1 MAQISTESYD
11 SGSNYSFG
19 DKMERPHNPRSAFN
33 LSHLVT
39 TTLDNCG
46 QVQVLDLIPT
56 LPGDDIEIS
65 VKSLYRALPS
75 VVPPY
80 SRQRSYIYAF
90 YSRMSDLWNN
100 AGTFM
105 TKGYTGDVIKKIP
118 VLDHTKNFTYTENEK
133 IVAGSLA
140 DNLGLPIGVKAESLE
155 GFNALPFMMLLRIM
169 RDYFTNRNYYIND
182 RVLLPDDDT
191 RFRLNDD
198 GQLLSAIDEGVSF
211 AFDICKASFDG
222 YKVDE
227 DTGAR
232 TFSQFCHDWPQDYFT
247 SALPWPQRGTAST
260 IKGTVDVGNLPVSFY
275 MEDGDK
281 IEKYNLR
288 VAYGNFTTGLTS
300 GFGSSI
306 YGLSENTDAT
316 TRVVNIGAS
325 NTLGATAIQLG
336 QLNDTTEPAYMSG
349 TSYSRQNMHSTP
361 LTIQSDHLTFNSS
374 FTLNDL
380 RELVVNQT
388 ELEKMARTDGSFA
401 EFGLTFFGEKSK
413 NAVDFRPVYIGGT
426 YQNIQYTEVLQTS
439 QQYDTSGGS
448 VSPVGSPLGT
458 YGGHGICANNGYI
471 GRVHCDEHGYIMIL
485 QCVMPDV
492 YYSQGIDKLW
502 TDLYQSDMFLPER
515 AKLGLVP
522 IKNKELFFS
531 EDSDIDEGLW
541 AYQNIFDQFRYI
553 PNKVKGKI
561 ADPTSLDFFPY
572 TQSRKFSELVNY
584 GEAFATANNVRKDY
598 LQAYNE
604 VAFTCQHSFE
614 IRAVRELPYK
624 PIPANILN

>member
-46 QVQVLDLIPT
+46 QVQVLDIIPT

-105 TKGYTGDVIKKIP
+105 TKGYTGDVIKTIP
-118 VLDHTKNFTYTENEK
+118 VLDSTKNFSYTENEK

-140 DNLGLPIGVKAESLE
+140 DNLGLPIGVKAQSLE
-155 GFNALPFMMLLRIM
+155 GFNALPLMMLLRIM

-211 AFDICKASFDG
+211 AFDICKATFDG
-222 YKVDE
+222 YKVNE

-260 IKGTVDVGNLPVSFY
+260 IKGTVSLQNNDVSFY
-275 MEDGDK
+275 MQDGDNL
-281 IEKYNLR
+281 EKYNLR
-288 VAYGNFTTGLTS
+288 LGYSAVGDNIATGL
-300 GFGSSI
+300 
-306 YGLSENTDAT
+306 YGLSQNTSAS
-316 TRVVNIGAS
+316 TRVIPIGSGNKYNLGNIALGEHTDTAS
-325 NTLGATAIQLG
+325 ANTASLVG
-336 QLNDTTEPAYMSG
+336 
-349 TSYSRQNMHSTP
+349 SYNMHSTP
-361 LTIQSDHLTFNSS
+361 IRIQTSDLDFVTS

-439 QQYDTSGGS
+439 QQYETSGGS

-522 IKNKELFFS
+522 IKNKELFYS
-531 EDSDIDEGLW
+531 EDSEIDEGLW

-572 TQSRKFSELVNY
+572 TQSRKFTELVNY
-584 GEAFATANNVRKDY
+584 GEDFATANNVRKDY